1 MINLCISNFFF
12 VVVLAILLPVG
23 YTLIL
28 DVDLLKK
35 WHPNYKTNASI
46 SLSSCN
52 IDSIDIST
60 FDGLNNLQKLY
71 LSSNRLKSLD
81 ASHFK
86 SLVNLQ
92 ELDLSSNRLSY
103 MSKEQTPIKIVSER
117 GKF

>member
-12 VVVLAILLPVG
+12 GVVLVTLLPVG

-46 SLSSCN
+46 SLSSSN

-60 FDGLNNLQKLY
+60 FDGLTNLQKLY

-103 MSKEQTPIKIVSER
+103 MSKEQSPIKTVSER